1 LSYGKGSNF
10 FLGGGSLNLFE
21 AVKENASPRQVADYY
36 GLQVRNDMVSCLFHD
51 ERNPSMKLYEDHFYC
66 FGCGKH
72 GDVTDMVGELFG
84 LSPKEAAEKIAH
96 DFGINYDKKHG
107 EYTPNKESIIAKIR
121 REQDKV
127 KETHIYSVL
136 CKYLHLLRDWRT
148 EYAPKTADEPLSP
161 LFIKALI
168 ETDHIDNL
176 LDCFISGNK
185 EDVADL
191 IKDETGRIADIEKTV
206 RKFSKHSAELTM

>member
-1 LSYGKGSNF
+1 M
-10 FLGGGSLNLFE
+10 NLFE
-21 AVKENASPRQVADYY
+21 AVKESVSPRQIADYY
-36 GLQVRNDMVSCLFHD
+36 GLSVRNDMVSCLFHD
-51 ERNPSMKLYEDHFYC
+51 ERTPSMKLYDDHFYC

-72 GDVTDMVGELFG
+72 GDVTDMVSELFG
-84 LSPKEAAEKIAH
+84 ISSKEAAEKIAH
-96 DFGINYDKKHG
+96 DFGISYDNQHG

-127 KETHIYSVL
+127 KENHVYTVL
-136 CKYLHLLRDWRT
+136 CNYLHLLRDWRT
-148 EYAPKTADEPLSP
+148 EYAPKSADEPLNP

-168 ETDHIDNL
+168 ETDYIDYL
-176 LDCFISGNK
+176 LDCFISGDK

-206 RKFSKHSAELTM
+206 RKFNKHSAELVM

>member
-1 LSYGKGSNF
+1 M
-10 FLGGGSLNLFE
+10 NLFE
-21 AVKENASPRQVADYY
+21 AVKESVSPRQIADYY
-36 GLQVRNDMVSCLFHD
+36 GLSVHNDMVSCLFHD
-51 ERNPSMKLYEDHFYC
+51 ERTPSMKLYDDHFYC

-96 DFGINYDKKHG
+96 DFGISYDKQHG
-107 EYTPNKESIIAKIR
+107 DYKPSKESIIAKIKR
-121 REQDKV
+121 KQDKA
-127 KETHIYSVL
+127 KEKQIYSVL
-136 CKYLHLLRDWRT
+136 CNYLHLLRDWRT
-148 EYAPKTADEPLSP
+148 EYAPKSEDEPLNP

-185 EDVADL
+185 EDVAAL

-206 RKFSKHSAELTM
+206 RKFNKHSAELTM

>member
-1 LSYGKGSNF
+1 M
-10 FLGGGSLNLFE
+10 NLFE
-21 AVKENASPRQVADYY
+21 TVKESVSPRQIADYY

-51 ERNPSMKLYEDHFYC
+51 ERTPSMKLYDDHIYC

-84 LSPKEAAEKIAH
+84 LSPKEAAKKIAH
-96 DFGINYDKKHG
+96 DFGISYDKQHG

-121 REQDKV
+121 REQDKA
-127 KETHIYSVL
+127 KEKQIYSVL
-136 CKYLHLLRDWRT
+136 CNYLHLLRDWRT
-148 EYAPKTADEPLSP
+148 EYAPKTADEPLNP

-185 EDVADL
+185 EDVAAL
-191 IKDETGRIADIEKTV
+191 IKDETGRIADIAKTV
-206 RKFSKHSAELTM
+206 RKFSKHSDELVM

>member
-1 LSYGKGSNF
+1 M
-10 FLGGGSLNLFE
+10 
-21 AVKENASPRQVADYY
+21 
-36 GLQVRNDMVSCLFHD
+36 RNDMVSCLFHD
-51 ERNPSMKLYEDHFYC
+51 ERTPSMKLYDDHFYC

-96 DFGINYDKKHG
+96 DFGISYDKQHG
-107 EYTPNKESIIAKIR
+107 DYKPSKESIIAKIKR
-121 REQDKV
+121 KQDKA
-127 KETHIYSVL
+127 KEKQIYSVL
-136 CKYLHLLRDWRT
+136 CNYLHLLRDWRT
-148 EYAPKTADEPLSP
+148 EYAPKSEDEPLNP

-185 EDVADL
+185 EDVAAL

-206 RKFSKHSAELTM
+206 RKFNKHSAELTM

>member
-1 LSYGKGSNF
+1 M
-10 FLGGGSLNLFE
+10 NLFE
-21 AVKENASPRQVADYY
+21 AVKENVSPRQVADYY
-36 GLQVRNDMVSCLFHD
+36 GIDVRNDMVSCLFHD
-51 ERNPSMKLYEDHFYC
+51 ERTPSMKLYDDHFYC
-66 FGCGKH
+66 FGCLKH

-96 DFGINYDKKHG
+96 DFGISYDKQHG
-107 EYTPNKESIIAKIR
+107 DYKPSKESIIAKIKR
-121 REQDKV
+121 KQDKA
-127 KETHIYSVL
+127 KEKQIYSVL
-136 CKYLHLLRDWRT
+136 CNYLHLLRDWRT
-148 EYAPKTADEPLSP
+148 EYAPKSEDEPLNP

-185 EDVADL
+185 EDVAAL

-206 RKFSKHSAELTM
+206 RKFNKHSAELTM

>member
-1 LSYGKGSNF
+1 M
-10 FLGGGSLNLFE
+10 NLFE
-21 AVKENASPRQVADYY
+21 AVKESVNPRQIADYY
-36 GLQVRNDMVSCLFHD
+36 GLSVRNDMVSFLFHD
-51 ERNPSMKLYEDHFYC
+51 ERTPSMKLYDDHFYC

-96 DFGINYDKKHG
+96 DFGISYDKQHG

-121 REQDKV
+121 CEQDKV
-127 KETHIYSVL
+127 KENHVYTVL
-136 CKYLHLLRDWRT
+136 CNYLHLLRDWRT
-148 EYAPKTADEPLSP
+148 EYAPKSADEPLNP

-206 RKFSKHSAELTM
+206 RKFSKHSAELVM

>member
-1 LSYGKGSNF
+1 M
-10 FLGGGSLNLFE
+10 NLFE
-21 AVKENASPRQVADYY
+21 AVKESVSPRQIADYY
-36 GLQVRNDMVSCLFHD
+36 GLSVRNDMVSCLFHED
-51 ERNPSMKLYEDHFYC
+51 RNPSMKLYDDHFYC

-96 DFGINYDKKHG
+96 DFGISYDKQHG

-127 KETHIYSVL
+127 KENHVYAVL
-136 CKYLHLLRDWRT
+136 CKYLHLLQDWRT
-148 EYAPKTADEPLSP
+148 EYAPKSADEPLNP

-168 ETDHIDNL
+168 ETDHVDNL
-176 LDCFISGNK
+176 LDCFMSGNK
-185 EDVADL
+185 EDVEDL
-191 IKDETGRIADIEKTV
+191 IKDKSGRIADIEKTV
-206 RKFSKHSAELTM
+206 RKFSKHSVELVM

>member
-1 LSYGKGSNF
+1 M
-10 FLGGGSLNLFE
+10 NLFE
-21 AVKENASPRQVADYY
+21 AVKESVGPRQIADYY

-51 ERNPSMKLYEDHFYC
+51 ERTPSMKLYDDHFYC

-72 GDVTDMVGELFG
+72 GDITDMVSELFG
-84 LSPKEAAEKIAH
+84 LSLKEAAEKIAH
-96 DFGINYDKKHG
+96 DFGISYDKQHG

-121 REQDKV
+121 REQDKA
-127 KETHIYSVL
+127 KEKQIYSIL
-136 CKYLHLLRDWRT
+136 CNYLHLLRDWRT
-148 EYAPKTADEPLSP
+148 EYAPKTADEPLNP

-191 IKDETGRIADIEKTV
+191 IKDKTGRIADIEKTV
-206 RKFSKHSAELTM
+206 KKFSEKSYSAELS

>member
-1 LSYGKGSNF
+1 M
-10 FLGGGSLNLFE
+10 NLFD
-21 AVKENASPRQVADYY
+21 AVKENVSPRQVADYY
-36 GLQVRNDMVSCLFHD
+36 GIDVRNDMISCLFHA
-51 ERNPSMKLYEDHFYC
+51 ERTPSMKLYDDHIYC

-84 LSPKEAAEKIAH
+84 ISPKEAAEKIAH
-96 DFGINYDKKHG
+96 DFGISYDNQHG
-107 EYTPNKESIIAKIR
+107 EYTSNKESIIAKIR

-127 KETHIYSVL
+127 KENHVYTVL
-136 CKYLHLLRDWRT
+136 CNYLHLLRDWRT
-148 EYAPKTADEPLSP
+148 EYAPKSADEPLNP

-176 LDCFISGNK
+176 LDCFISGDK

-206 RKFSKHSAELTM
+206 RKFNKHSAELVM